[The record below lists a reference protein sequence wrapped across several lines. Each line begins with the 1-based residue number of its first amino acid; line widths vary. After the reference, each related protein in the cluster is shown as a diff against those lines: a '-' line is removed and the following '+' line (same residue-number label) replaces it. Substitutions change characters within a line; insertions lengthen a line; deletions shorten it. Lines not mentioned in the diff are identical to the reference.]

1 MGQRARSLGL
11 AGIML
16 LSVLAG
22 MLMFDLDGST
32 EEAINL
38 GPSIDGDSGIS
49 LQAGQGMTVTLIVS
63 DEDLGTIELE
73 VLIDGSKTEA
83 YTISQA
89 GEIQI
94 DVPPDKRGVV
104 LIEASVVDG
113 GGLSDNWSGTFTV
126 SSPGPILHIGETL
139 PVGEGEKLFFGG
151 TLAYD
156 EISECALSWEEPGG
170 NGGSLP
176 IDLGRMGDS
185 AIR

>member
-11 AGIML
+11 AGIMF

-63 DEDLGTIELE
+63 DEDLETIELE

-89 GEIQI
+89 GEIRI
-94 DVPPDKRGVV
+94 DVPPDKRGVI
-104 LIEASVVDG
+104 LIEASVVDEG
-113 GGLSDNWSGTFTV
+113 GFRTIG
-126 SSPGPILHIGETL
+126 PGPSPCPAPPPFST
-139 PVGEGEKLFFGG
+139 
-151 TLAYD
+151 
-156 EISECALSWEEPGG
+156 
-170 NGGSLP
+170 
-176 IDLGRMGDS
+176 S
-185 AIR
+185 ARPSQ